1 MFTNHTFWLII
12 FGLRYSFLLD
22 TGAKQWLLAL
32 EKLQDK
38 TSTPKRMLDNYIDL
52 ARAKAET
59 SVYILINSN
68 S

>member
-1 MFTNHTFWLII
+1 M

-38 TSTPKRMLDNYIDL
+38 TSTPKRMLDNNIDL

-59 SVYILINSN
+59 SVYILITSN